1 MNQLTLRQIP
11 DDLNKALRLVAKSKN
26 SSLNKVIIT
35 LLKKILGLDLG
46 LRKKR
51 DLSKLAGTWNQKQVS
66 EFTSNTR
73 IFEKIDEEL
82 WQK

>member
-11 DDLNKALRLVAKSKN
+11 DDLNEALRQAAKSKN

-46 LRKKR
+46 TRKKR
-51 DLSKLAGTWNQKQVS
+51 DLSKLAGTWSQKQVS
-66 EFTSNTR
+66 EFAGNTQM
-73 IFEKIDEEL
+73 FQKIDAEL
-82 WQK
+82 WQ